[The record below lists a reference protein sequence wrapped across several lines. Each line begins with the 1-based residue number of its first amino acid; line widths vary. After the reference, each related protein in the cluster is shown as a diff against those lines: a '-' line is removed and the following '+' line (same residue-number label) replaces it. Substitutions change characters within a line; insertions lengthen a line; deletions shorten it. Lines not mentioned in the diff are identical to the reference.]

1 MSVFCPKCGKQTYN
15 EYTCDH
21 CQTAIKE
28 NNLPKQRKKIKIQ
41 NPLLTISLMIM
52 TIAISYIAYNKYEE
66 KQLEKKALKYITGTE
81 NPEELFELNSKERID
96 KLMKKSGYAKDLK
109 HMSNQLVKIGEDAL
123 NSYKLIELPIYIDK
137 KQPAIQKTKRKEKK
151 EKPKINIIIKDKQ
164 IY

>member
-15 EYTCDH
+15 EYICDH
-21 CQTAIKE
+21 CQTAIKK

-41 NPLLTISLMIM
+41 NPLLTISLIIL

-96 KLMKKSGYAKDLK
+96 KLMQKSGYAKDLK
-109 HMSNQLVKIGEDAL
+109 HMSNQLIKIGENAI
-123 NSYKLIELPIYIDK
+123 NSYKPINLPIQINK
-137 KQPAIQKTKRKEKK
+137 KQPKIQKPKKKEEKK
-151 EKPKINIIIKDKQ
+151 EKPKLNIIMTDK
-164 IY
+164 